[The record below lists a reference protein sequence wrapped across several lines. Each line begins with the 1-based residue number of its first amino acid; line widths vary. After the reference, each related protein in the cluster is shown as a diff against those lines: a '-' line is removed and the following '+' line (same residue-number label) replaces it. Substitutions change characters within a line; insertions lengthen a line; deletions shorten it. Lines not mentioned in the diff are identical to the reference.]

1 LISTNKTEPATK
13 NEEEKKKKKNSVERC
28 ACVCMKVVLK

>member
-13 NEEEKKKKKNSVERC
+13 NEEEKKKKNSVERC